1 MAGTQLSLA
10 THLVRLESETDFD
23 GWRDAARRLATN
35 GIPPQDTAW
44 QVEPDAHRRDGD
56 LPACSPDARLVV
68 PREFIERAERTICHS
83 DPERFGFLY
92 RLLWRLR
99 AEPKLL
105 SIASDPD
112 IRRLETMEKAVGR
125 DIHKMRAFLRFRKI
139 GAGEGE
145 RYVAWFEPDHFI
157 VERNADFFVRRF
169 TGMRWTIL
177 TPRASA
183 DWDGARLAIGP
194 GAAKRDA
201 PTEDDTETLW
211 QTYFGSIFNP
221 ARLKVKAMQKEMP
234 KKYWRNLPEASLI
247 PDLIAGADRATSA
260 MIARMPTTPAP
271 HHAKVQARHWPTPRP
286 AEADDIE
293 SVDTIP
299 ALRDMAKSCHRCPL
313 WRDATQTVFG
323 EGPENAEVLFV
334 GEQPGDQEDL
344 AGKPFVGPA
353 GKVFDGILEQAGI
366 DRAKVYVTNAV
377 KHFKFEPRGKRRIH
391 SKPNAGEIQA
401 CRWWLDKELDLVKPK
416 LVVALG
422 ATAALSL
429 LGKAVPIT
437 RLRGQVIERDDR
449 LRVFLTIHPSFILR
463 IREQEDKEAERERFL
478 GDMRAVRRLMAA

>member
-1 MAGTQLSLA
+1 MARTQLNLA
-10 THLVRLESETDFD
+10 AHVVRLGSQTDFA

-35 GIPPQDTAW
+35 DIPPEDVAW
-44 QVEPDAHRRDGD
+44 QVEPDREGGASD
-56 LPACSPDARLVV
+56 LPPAQADARLVV
-68 PREFIERAERTICHS
+68 PRDFIERAETVICHS
-83 DPERFGFLY
+83 DPERFSFLY

-99 AEPKLL
+99 SEPKLL
-105 SIASDPD
+105 SIATDPD
-112 IRRLETMEKAVGR
+112 IRRLEAMEKAVHR
-125 DIHKMRAFLRFRKI
+125 DIHKMRAFVRFRKI
-139 GAGEGE
+139 GEGGDE

-177 TPRASA
+177 TPHASA
-183 DWDGARLAIGP
+183 DWDGERLAIGP

-201 PTEDDTETLW
+201 PAEDDAEALW
-211 QTYFGSIFNP
+211 RTYFENIFNP
-221 ARLKVKAMQKEMP
+221 ARLKVKAMQREMP

-247 PDLIAGADRATSA
+247 PDLIAGADKAASE
-260 MIARMPTTPAP
+260 MIDRMPTSPAP
-271 HHAKVQARHWPTPRP
+271 HHAKVKAKHWPTPEP
-286 AEADDIE
+286 SDVVAPEAEDIPE
-293 SVDTIP
+293 
-299 ALRDMAKSCHRCPL
+299 LREEAKGCRRCPL

-323 EGPENAEVLFV
+323 EGPENADVIFV

-353 GKVFDGILEQAGI
+353 GKVFDSILDDAAI
-366 DRAKVYVTNAV
+366 DRRKVYVTNAV

-401 CRWWLDKELDLVKPK
+401 CRWWLDKELDLVKPN

-422 ATAALSL
+422 ATAAQSL

-437 RLRGQVIERDDR
+437 KMRGDVIEREDG

-463 IREQEDKEAERERFL
+463 IRDQEDKEAEKERFL
-478 GDMRAVRRLMAA
+478 RDMRKVKQLMAA